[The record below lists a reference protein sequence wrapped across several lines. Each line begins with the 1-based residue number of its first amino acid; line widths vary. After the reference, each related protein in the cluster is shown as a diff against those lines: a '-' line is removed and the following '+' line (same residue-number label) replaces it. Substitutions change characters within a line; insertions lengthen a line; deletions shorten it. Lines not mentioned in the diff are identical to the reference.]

1 MKNKIILLTIITVLL
16 YSCSDE
22 FLKEKNETDLSVD
35 FIYDTPEG
43 IGFAVTALY
52 PIQRYMADYGDIN
65 HSLPTLGLLTG
76 DDITFTRAGENFWK
90 GTAWYDPTT
99 LTSAN
104 KDVEGFWN
112 YNYKIIG
119 RANEIIFYALKMDQ
133 NNALVKQALSEAYCF
148 RAQAYFNL
156 LRRFD
161 NIYFTT
167 DPVTPYN
174 LNDAKVY
181 EPADQAVVMTQ
192 IKSDLDYAINHL
204 SWTTPQTGRYT
215 KGASCHMKALV
226 DMWPINDNLSTMD
239 LDDAIL
245 NVEKIKTQGV
255 YSLVAQPQ
263 DVFAPATVS
272 ATSAKINNSEAI
284 MVDQW
289 SIAIGGAP
297 TNSVGTLAGHRM
309 ASTFLSRYDRIPG
322 NTPTPYVVLDLE
334 QGGTPWGRIYPNDYL
349 LSLYDKVND
358 KRFTQYFIQYF
369 KFNNI
374 PVNTPLVRTLVIQ
387 AHDLKYLYVNGLPN
401 PDLGLPASIITQL
414 QGYVPFTSA
423 INKILTFSFKNGDNI
438 PRFMVANYA
447 NELHPSS
454 SKYFDKWTRPVIEN
468 RSFKDILVYR
478 YAETCLIGAEAYLRK
493 GNQAKAL
500 EFYNLTWQRAGN
512 AKRVTSLTL
521 QDILDEDA
529 REFSQEGQ
537 GHRWYVLKRFG
548 AATMATQINT
558 YSGSDNYLMKIFY
571 APTTGKTNI
580 TTNVTNADNY
590 KLVRTNFNINVNRR
604 WPIPLSQINAMG
616 GAFPQNAGYN

>member
-1 MKNKIILLTIITVLL
+1 MKNKLILLAIATVLL
-16 YSCSDE
+16 CSCSED
-22 FLKEKNETDLSVD
+22 FLNEKNETDLSVD

-52 PIQRYMADYGDIN
+52 PIQRNMGDYGDIN
-65 HSLPTLGLLTG
+65 QSLPTLGLLTG

-90 GTAWYDPTT
+90 GTAWYDPTA
-99 LTSAN
+99 LTSVN
-104 KDVEGFWN
+104 RDVEGFWN

-119 RANEIIFYALKMDQ
+119 RANEIIYYALKMDQ
-133 NNALVKQALSEAYCF
+133 TNPLVKQALSESYCF

-161 NIYFTT
+161 NIYFNT
-167 DPVTPYN
+167 DVVTPYN
-174 LNDAKVY
+174 INDPKDYKV
-181 EPADQAVVMTQ
+181 ANQSVVMAQ
-192 IKSDLDYAINHL
+192 IKSDLDYAITNL

-226 DMWPINDNLSTMD
+226 DMWPINDDLSTID

-245 NVEKIKTQGV
+245 NVERIRTQGV
-255 YSLVAQPQ
+255 YALVAEPK
-263 DVFAPATVS
+263 DVFAPTTFS
-272 ATSAKINNSEAI
+272 ATTAKINNSESI

-289 SIAIGGAP
+289 SNAIGGAP
-297 TNSVGTLAGHRM
+297 ANSSGVVNGHRF
-309 ASTFLSRYDRIPG
+309 ASSFLSRYNLTPS
-322 NTPTPYVVLDLE
+322 NTAFVVLDLE

-349 LSLYDKVND
+349 LSLYDKTKD

-374 PVNTPLVRTLVIQ
+374 PVATPLVRKLEIQ
-387 AHDLKYLYVNGLPN
+387 AHDLNYLYVNGQPN
-401 PDLGLPASIITQL
+401 KDLGLPDAIIAQL
-414 QGYVPFTSA
+414 QGYVPISTA
-423 INKILTFSFKNGDNI
+423 VGKTLNFSFVNGNII
-438 PRFMVANYA
+438 PRFMVGNYA
-447 NELHPSS
+447 NEIHPSS

-468 RSFKDILVYR
+468 RSFKDVLVYR
-478 YAETCLIGAEAYLRK
+478 YAETCLMGAEAYLRK

-512 AKRVTSLTL
+512 AKRTTALTL

-558 YSGSDNYLMKIFY
+558 YAGSDNYLMKTFY
-571 APTTGKTNI
+571 AVSTGKTNI
-580 TTNVTNADNY
+580 TTNVTNANSY
-590 KLVRTNFNINVNRR
+590 KSVRTNFNVNVNRR
-604 WPIPLSQINAMG
+604 WPIPQSQINAMG
-616 GAFPQNAGYN
+616 GTFPQNTGYN

>member
-1 MKNKIILLTIITVLL
+1 MKNKLILLIIATVLL
-16 YSCSDE
+16 GSCSSD
-22 FLKEKNETDLSVD
+22 FLDEKNETDLSID

-52 PIQRYMADYGDIN
+52 PIQRNMGDYGDIN
-65 HSLPTLGLLTG
+65 QSLPTLGLLTG

-90 GTAWYDPTT
+90 GTAWYDPTA
-99 LTSAN
+99 LTSVN

-119 RANEIIFYALKMDQ
+119 RANEIIYYALKMDQ
-133 NNALVKQALSEAYCF
+133 NNPLVKQALSESYCF

-161 NIYFTT
+161 NIYFST
-167 DPVTPYN
+167 DVVTPYN
-174 LNDAKVY
+174 LNEVKIY
-181 EPADQAVVMTQ
+181 EPAKQAVVMAQ
-192 IKSDLDYAINHL
+192 IKSDLDYAINNL

-226 DMWPINDNLSTMD
+226 DMWPINDDLSTID

-245 NVEKIKTQGV
+245 NVEKIKNQGI
-255 YSLVAQPQ
+255 YSLVAEPK
-263 DVFAPATVS
+263 DVFAPTTFS
-272 ATSAKINNSEAI
+272 ATTAKINNSESI

-289 SIAIGGAP
+289 SNAIGGGPA
-297 TNSVGTLAGHRM
+297 NSSQVVNGHRF
-309 ASTFLSRYDRIPG
+309 ASSFLSRYDR
-322 NTPTPYVVLDLE
+322 TPSNSAFVALDLE

-349 LSLYDKVND
+349 LSLYDKTKD
-358 KRFTQYFIQYF
+358 KRFSQYYIQYF
-369 KFNNI
+369 KFNTI
-374 PVNTPLVRTLVIQ
+374 PAGTPLVRTLVIQ
-387 AHDLKYLYVNGLPN
+387 AHDLNYLYVNGQPN
-401 PDLGLPASIITQL
+401 KDLGLSDAIINQL
-414 QGYVPFTSA
+414 QGFVPISTA
-423 INKILTFSFKNGDNI
+423 VGKTLNFSFVNGNII
-438 PRFMVANYA
+438 PRFMVSNYA

-468 RSFKDILVYR
+468 RSFKDVLVYR
-478 YAETCLIGAEAYLRK
+478 YAETCMIGAEAYLRK

-512 AKRVTSLTL
+512 AKRETAITL

-548 AATMATQINT
+548 AATMAAQINT
-558 YSGSDNYLMKIFY
+558 FGGSDNYLMRTFY
-571 APTTGKTNI
+571 TVSTGRTNI
-580 TTNVTNADNY
+580 TTNVTNANSY
-590 KLVRTNFNINVNRR
+590 KFVRTNFNVNVNR
-604 WPIPLSQINAMG
+604 PMG
-616 GAFPQNAGYN
+616 GTFPQNAGYNN

>member
-1 MKNKIILLTIITVLL
+1 MKNKLILLTITTVLL
-16 YSCSDE
+16 WSCSNE
-22 FLKEKNETDLSVD
+22 FLKEKNETDLSVN
-35 FIYDTPEG
+35 FIYDTPQG

-52 PIQRYMADYGDIN
+52 PIQRYMGDYGDIN

-90 GTAWYDPTT
+90 GTAWYDPTA

-119 RANEIIFYALKMDQ
+119 RANEVVFYALKMDQ
-133 NNALVKQALSEAYCF
+133 NNPLVTQALSEAYCF

-167 DPVTPYN
+167 DVVTPYN
-174 LNDAKVY
+174 INDAKVY
-181 EPADQAVVMTQ
+181 AVADQAVVMTQ
-192 IKSDLDYAINHL
+192 IKSDLDYAIEHL

-263 DVFAPATVS
+263 DVFAPTTVS
-272 ATSAKINNSEAI
+272 ATSAKINNSESI

-289 SIAIGGAP
+289 SNAIGGAP
-297 TNSVGTLAGHRM
+297 ANSAGALGGHRFG
-309 ASTFLSRYDRIPG
+309 SSFISRYDLSSSPNKG
-322 NTPTPYVVLDLE
+322 FVVTDLE

-358 KRFTQYFIQYF
+358 KRFTQYYIQYF

-374 PVNTPLVRTLVIQ
+374 PVGTPLVRNLVVQ
-387 AHDLKYLYVNGLPN
+387 AQDLNYLYVNGLPN
-401 PDLGLPASIITQL
+401 PDLGLPNAIITQL
-414 QGYVPFTSA
+414 QGYVPISTA
-423 INKILTFSFKNGDNI
+423 VGKTLVFSFVNGDKI
-438 PRFMVANYA
+438 PRFMVGNYA

-454 SKYFDKWTRPVIEN
+454 SKYFDKWTRPVTEN
-468 RSFKDILVYR
+468 RSFKDVLVYR

-512 AKRVTSLTL
+512 AKRVTTLTL

-558 YSGSDNYLMKIFY
+558 YGGSDNYLMKIFY
-571 APTTGKTNI
+571 VAATGKTNI
-580 TTNVTNADNY
+580 TTNATNAINY
-590 KLVRTNFNINVNRR
+590 KSVRTNFDVTKNRR

-616 GAFPQNAGYN
+616 GLFPQNFGYN

>member
-1 MKNKIILLTIITVLL
+1 MKNKLVLLTITTVLL
-16 YSCSDE
+16 WSCSND
-22 FLKEKNETDLSVD
+22 FLNEKNETDLSVD

-52 PIQRYMADYGDIN
+52 PIQRYMGDYGDIN

-76 DDITFTRAGENFWK
+76 DDITFTRAGENLWK
-90 GTAWYDPTT
+90 GTAWYDPTA

-104 KDVEGFWN
+104 RDVEGFWN

-119 RANEIIFYALKMDQ
+119 RANEVIFYALKMDQ
-133 NNALVKQALSEAYCF
+133 SNPLVIQALSEAYCF

-167 DPVTPYN
+167 DVVTPYN
-174 LNDAKVY
+174 INDEKVY
-181 EPADQAVVMTQ
+181 APADQAVVMAQ
-192 IKSDLDYAINHL
+192 IKSDLDYAIDHL

-226 DMWPINDNLSTMD
+226 DMWPINENLGTMD

-245 NVEKIKTQGV
+245 NVEKIKAQGV

-263 DVFAPATVS
+263 DVFAPTTFS
-272 ATSAKINNSEAI
+272 ATSAKINNSESI

-289 SIAIGGAP
+289 SNAIGGAP
-297 TNSVGTLAGHRM
+297 VNSAGALTGHRFG
-309 ASTFLSRYDRIPG
+309 SSFISRY
-322 NTPTPYVVLDLE
+322 NLTPSNSAFVVLDLE

-349 LSLYDKVND
+349 LSLYDKIND
-358 KRFTQYFIQYF
+358 KRFSQYFIQYF

-374 PVNTPLVRTLVIQ
+374 PVGTPLVRKLEIQ
-387 AHDLKYLYVNGLPN
+387 AHDLNYLYVNGQPN
-401 PDLGLPASIITQL
+401 KDLGLPDAIINQL
-414 QGYVPFTSA
+414 QGYVPISTA
-423 INKILTFSFKNGDNI
+423 VGKTLNFSFVNGDKI
-438 PRFMVANYA
+438 PRFMVGNYA

-454 SKYFDKWTRPVIEN
+454 SKYFDKWTRPVTEN
-468 RSFKDILVYR
+468 RSFKDVLVYR
-478 YAETCLIGAEAYLRK
+478 YAETCMIGAEAYLRK
-493 GNQAKAL
+493 GNQGKAL

-512 AKRVTSLTL
+512 AKRVTALTL

-558 YSGSDNYLMKIFY
+558 YGGSDNYLMKTFY
-571 APTTGKTNI
+571 AVSTGKTNI
-580 TTNVTNADNY
+580 TTNVTNAFNY
-590 KLVRTNFNINVNRR
+590 QSIRTNFNVTVNKR

-616 GAFPQNAGYN
+616 GVFPQNYGYN

>member
-1 MKNKIILLTIITVLL
+1 MKNKLILLLITTVLL
-16 YSCSDE
+16 WSCSNE
-22 FLKEKNETDLSVD
+22 FLKEKNETDLSVN

-52 PIQRYMADYGDIN
+52 PIQRYMGDYGDIN
-65 HSLPTLGLLTG
+65 FSLPTLGLLTG

-90 GTAWYDPTT
+90 GTAWYDPTA

-119 RANEIIFYALKMDQ
+119 RANEVIFYALKMDQ
-133 NNALVKQALSEAYCF
+133 NNSLVAQALSEAYCF

-167 DPVTPYN
+167 DVVTPYN
-174 LNDAKVY
+174 INDTKVY
-181 EPADQAVVMTQ
+181 APADQTVVMAQ

-204 SWTTPQTGRYT
+204 GWTTTQTGRYT
-215 KGASCHMKALV
+215 KGASRHMKALV

-245 NVEKIKTQGV
+245 NVEEIKKQGV
-255 YSLVAQPQ
+255 YSLVAEPK
-263 DVFAPATVS
+263 DVFAPSTFS
-272 ATSAKINNSEAI
+272 ATSAKINNSESI

-289 SIAIGGAP
+289 SNAIGGAP
-297 TNSVGTLAGHRM
+297 ANSAGALGGHRM
-309 ASTFLSRYDRIPG
+309 ASSFLSRY
-322 NTPTPYVVLDLE
+322 NLTPSNSAFVALDLE

-349 LSLYDKVND
+349 LSLYDKIND
-358 KRFTQYFIQYF
+358 KRFSQYFTQYF
-369 KFNNI
+369 KFNTI
-374 PVNTPLVRTLVIQ
+374 PVGTPLVRNLVIQ
-387 AHDLKYLYVNGLPN
+387 AQDLNYLYVNGLPN
-401 PDLGLPASIITQL
+401 PDLGLPNAIITKL
-414 QGYVPFTSA
+414 QGYVPISTA
-423 INKILTFSFKNGDNI
+423 IGKTLAFSFVNGDKI
-438 PRFMVANYA
+438 PRFMVGNYA

-478 YAETCLIGAEAYLRK
+478 YAETCMIGAEAYLRK

-512 AKRVTSLTL
+512 AKRVTTLTL

-548 AATMATQINT
+548 DATMSKQINT
-558 YSGSDNYLMKIFY
+558 YGGSNNYLMKIFY
-571 APTTGKTNI
+571 VATTGKTNI
-580 TTNVTNADNY
+580 TTNVTNAANY
-590 KLVRTNFNINVNRR
+590 QLVRSNFNVATNKR

-616 GAFPQNAGYN
+616 GTFPQNAGYN